1 MPRAEPVNQVRDA
14 QQAASGERAPARRDH
29 YERVR
34 RCRVG
39 PCCRQREQMPVRV
52 MQVDPVLTPVLA
64 VLDELEVPAG
74 QRVERVR
81 HPDTKVPIART
92 GCS

>member
-1 MPRAEPVNQVRDA
+1 
-14 QQAASGERAPARRDH
+14 
-29 YERVR
+29 
-34 RCRVG
+34 
-39 PCCRQREQMPVRV
+39 MPVGV

-64 VLDELEVPAG
+64 VLDELEVAAG

-81 HPDTKVPIART
+81 NPNAKVPIARS